1 MFSAYLIRSVAFRF
15 GSGSKHLFSKY
26 LMINS
31 KDDATILNHLSENYF
46 KEDAPKIL
54 GVVKPG

>member
-1 MFSAYLIRSVAFRF
+1 MQLIKIFSYSSNFESI
-15 GSGSKHLFSKY
+15 
-26 LMINS
+26 MINS